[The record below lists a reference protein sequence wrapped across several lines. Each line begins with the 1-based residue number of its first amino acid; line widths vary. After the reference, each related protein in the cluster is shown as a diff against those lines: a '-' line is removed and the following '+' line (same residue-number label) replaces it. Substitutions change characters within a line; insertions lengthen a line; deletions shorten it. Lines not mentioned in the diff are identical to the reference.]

1 MQRVKVL
8 NQYQLSNEILMQQSD
23 YLTIWEL
30 HSMATQ
36 SNKEKQM
43 ADKSQSTDFVPFDKA
58 NTGGIPASMPIGGV
72 PVAVGSKASFAG
84 GKKTV
89 SK

>member
-1 MQRVKVL
+1 
-8 NQYQLSNEILMQQSD
+8 MQQSV
-23 YLTIWEL
+23 YLTIRVS

-58 NTGGIPASMPIGGV
+58 NTGGIPASMPMGGT
-72 PVAVGSKASFAG
+72 PVVAAGSKASFAG
-84 GKKTV
+84 GKKSV

>member
-1 MQRVKVL
+1 MP
-8 NQYQLSNEILMQQSD
+8 QSVSVM
-23 YLTIWEL
+23 IWVL

-58 NTGGIPASMPIGGV
+58 NTGGIPASMPMGGV
-72 PVAVGSKASFAG
+72 PVVASGSKASFAG
-84 GKKTV
+84 GKKSV